1 MVKNPS
7 SFSLPPSL
15 SSPSS
20 FWFSFFFM
28 VIVIYISYLTYENRM
43 MWRRRA
49 HVCHEYH
56 ELYSWR
62 KNCHVEKFWEI
73 LEKFWRNFGK
83 FGEILRNLGK
93 FCHNFRT
100 FMWRKIEPISTFVE
114 KNDKYKVC
122 GIVWK
127 IICTYA
133 IIAKDCLLT
142 LIKSRLALGTLGC
155 SVGRHHAKN
164 GPIHRKMVVDCVQVI
179 TSKVKLFFRP
189 EKRNEWSSQS
199 FA

>member
-1 MVKNPS
+1 MLLIEGASKYICSRAIRGTPRSDQS
-7 SFSLPPSL
+7 SYL
-15 SSPSS
+15 SRISRII
-20 FWFSFFFM
+20 FVEKKYVNWRNFSFPYM
-28 VIVIYISYLTYENRM
+28 TIMGKLRISP
-43 MWRRRA
+43 
-49 HVCHEYH
+49 
-56 ELYSWR
+56 
-62 KNCHVEKFWEI
+62 HVEKF
-73 LEKFWRNFGK
+73 GK
-83 FGEILRNLGK
+83 IWEILRNLGK